1 MQRSPLPLSVFL
13 LLGSI
18 AIAPGRDAQPPTNVL
33 RYEGKLYDSYSVQ
46 SISPEGVMIRHS
58 KGTLIIPLEKV
69 PPPIATPHK
78 KEILSAFERRQREQ
92 QEKTRA
98 DQELRAK
105 NEKYPGYEVF
115 HAKIIQVVPRGVL
128 VDRMKQHQVFT
139 APVTS
144 SMQRIGGGGGAYGG
158 GVSYEM
164 VPSGDIAFIEGDFA
178 GKYDGQIFRVEGCP
192 TGTHSYVSVLGAQKT
207 VQKWALVP

>member
-1 MQRSPLPLSVFL
+1 MQLSPLRLSIL
-13 LLGSI
+13 LFLGSI
-18 AIAPGRDAQPPTNVL
+18 AIAPGRDAQPPTSVL

-98 DQELRAK
+98 DQEVKAK
-105 NEKYPGYEVF
+105 NEKYPGYQVF

-128 VDRMKQHQVFT
+128 VDRMK
-139 APVTS
+139 
-144 SMQRIGGGGGAYGG
+144 R
-158 GVSYEM
+158 YEM
-164 VPSGDIAFIEGDFA
+164 VPSGEIAFIEGDFA
-178 GKYDGQIFRVEGCP
+178 GKYDGQILRVEGYP